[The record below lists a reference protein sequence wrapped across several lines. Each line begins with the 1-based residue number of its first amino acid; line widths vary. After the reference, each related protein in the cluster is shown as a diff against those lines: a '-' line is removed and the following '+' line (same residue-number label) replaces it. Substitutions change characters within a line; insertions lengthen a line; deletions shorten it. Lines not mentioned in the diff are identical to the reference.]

1 MAAFRWT
8 DRDIRQAFLGLAFI
22 FAVLAKPATANDNG
36 LVDTVAEVKK
46 GVVGVGTFQGIR
58 QPQSLLMG
66 SGFAIGSGLHVLTNY
81 HVVADHLQPVN
92 KEYLVVLVG
101 RGQQFEP
108 REAEVVADDP
118 VHDLALL
125 KITGEPLPALD
136 LGSRQIMAREG
147 QGVALTGYPIGPVYG
162 LYSVTHRGIIA
173 AITPNVIPQAQ
184 ARLLDPT
191 VIRQRRYD
199 VYQLDITAYPGNSGS
214 PLYDQSTG
222 RVVGILNS
230 AFVKGT
236 KETALTDPSGISF
249 AIPIKY
255 AFPMLDRAEVLKR

>member
-1 MAAFRWT
+1 MAAFQQTSWN
-8 DRDIRQAFLGLAFI
+8 IRRFISGLACLL
-22 FAVLAKPATANDNG
+22 VLAARPAVGEDNG
-36 LVDTVAEVKK
+36 LVDTVAEVKR

-66 SGFAIGSGLHVLTNY
+66 SGFAIGNGLHVLTNY

-101 RGQQFEP
+101 RGQRFEP
-108 REAEVVADDP
+108 REAEVVGDDP

-125 KITGEPLPALD
+125 KISGEPIPPLD

-147 QGVALTGYPIGPVYG
+147 QAVALTGYPIGPVYG

-173 AITPNVIPQAQ
+173 AVTPNVIPQAQ
-184 ARLLDPT
+184 ARLLDPN

-222 RVVGILNS
+222 KIVGILNS